1 MAVAEVD
8 ATVDVAD
15 VTADVV
21 GAIAIAADVAEATG
35 TGIGVDV
42 AALELA
48 DATETGIV
56 DAIVTV
62 DPKADAMADA
72 TAMAAARRRTNGNA
86 ARL

>member
-1 MAVAEVD
+1 MAVAEVVATVAEVD

-15 VTADVV
+15 VTADV
-21 GAIAIAADVAEATG
+21 ADATADVAGATETEA
-35 TGIGVDV
+35 
-42 AALELA
+42 APEPA
-48 DATETGIV
+48 DATETGIA

-62 DPKADAMADA
+62 DPKADA